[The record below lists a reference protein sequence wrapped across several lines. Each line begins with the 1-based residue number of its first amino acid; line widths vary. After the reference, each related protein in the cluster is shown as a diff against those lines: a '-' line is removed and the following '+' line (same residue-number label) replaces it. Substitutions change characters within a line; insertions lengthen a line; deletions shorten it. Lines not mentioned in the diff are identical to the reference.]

1 IMEKGMELPVLL
13 ITQGVLFPEAK
24 IKVPIRSKNNL
35 AMLDRFVLNRSI
47 ASKTLILVAYRTET
61 EKKVYDV
68 GTVAMIE
75 QVSCFSSS
83 TFTQYTLHIVGVS
96 RAKILDYALPV
107 SRVKQIYSTGEV
119 PEENEMELYEIV
131 KKFTQSLNRDESIT
145 LSNAMRHKIPER
157 HVDEVA
163 DLVASFIPR
172 LGYEK
177 QLEFLATVDVPTRV
191 EAVMEWC
198 KKHLES
204 NPPRPPRSMSPPQGI
219 SLVDL
224 RENGRRRGRMIRNNN
239 EEPQSPIEK
248 LASKLEAAN
257 LPDDVRDRVMEDLN
271 RVKSSGGNGQE
282 SSMLLNYLEFVADL
296 PWSTMTKDDVDIKK
310 ARQLL
315 DDSHEGMENVKK
327 RVLEYMAVRSL
338 RDEGSDKAMAGPIL
352 CFAGPPGVGKTSVA
366 RAIAQSLGR
375 KFERISLGG
384 IRDEADIRG
393 HRRTYIGAM
402 PGRLLQAIRR
412 AKTRNPVILLD
423 EVDKLFSGVHG
434 SPSAA
439 LLEVLDPEQNG
450 AFMDHYLNLPF
461 DLSQVIFIATA
472 NDLSTIDGPLSDRLE
487 IIEMSGYSTPEK
499 IRIAQK
505 HVLPSQLETHGV
517 CPDYIRLPPEGLQH
531 LVSGYTREAGVR
543 QLARQIASLCR
554 HAALS
559 IAEAVNSNSQADCLP
574 DFSLPIVYD
583 REKIGDVLGPATF
596 GDRSLDLVDR
606 LKSGFRPG
614 MVFGLAWTPYGGELM
629 LIEGVASNTKSKDGK
644 GRVMM
649 TGKLGE
655 VLKES
660 VDVARSWINA
670 NAERLGVESLLS
682 KDIHVHLPAGAVGKD
697 GPSAGCALVTSL
709 FSLASGRLVR
719 SDTALTGEVSLTGL
733 VLPVGGIKEKVLGA
747 HRTGIRRL
755 LLPEANRQDA
765 SQIEQSIK
773 DELEIH
779 FVRDLDEVLQKMMT
793 PSSFVLSKL

>member
-1 IMEKGMELPVLL
+1 MEKGMELPVLL
-13 ITQGVLFPEAK
+13 ITQGVLLPEAK

-47 ASKTLILVAYRTET
+47 ASKTLILVAYRTES

-75 QVSCFSSS
+75 QVSCFTSS

-119 PEENEMELYEIV
+119 SEEKEKELYEV
-131 KKFTQSLNRDESIT
+131 VRQFERSLNREESAT
-145 LSNAMRHKIPER
+145 LSNAMRHMIPER
-157 HVDEVA
+157 HVDEVV

-172 LGYEK
+172 LGYER

-191 EAVMEWC
+191 DAVIEWC

-204 NPPRPPRSMSPPQGI
+204 NPPRAIRSASLPRGI
-219 SLVDL
+219 AIHDL
-224 RENGRRRGRMIRNNN
+224 RGNGKGRGRIIHNSH
-239 EEPQSPIEK
+239 EETQNPMEK
-248 LASKLEAAN
+248 LAAKLEAAN
-257 LPDDVRDRVMEDLN
+257 LPDDVRERVFEDLN

-296 PWSTMTKDDVDIKK
+296 PWSTTTKDDVDIKK

-315 DDSHEGMENVKK
+315 DDSHEGMEHVKK

-338 RDEGSDKAMAGPIL
+338 RDDGTGKAMAGPIL

-412 AKTRNPVILLD
+412 SKTRNPVILLD

-499 IRIAQK
+499 IRIAEK
-505 HVLPSQLETHGV
+505 HVIPSQLETHGV
-517 CPDYIRLPPEGLQH
+517 CPDYIRLPPDGLQH

-559 IAEAVNSNSQADCLP
+559 IAEAVNQNCEKADTLP

-606 LKSGFRPG
+606 LRAGFRPG

-629 LIEGVASNTKSKDGK
+629 LIEGVASTSKAANGK

-670 NAERLGVESLLS
+670 NAERLGVDSLLG

-709 FSLASGRLVR
+709 FSLASRRLVR
-719 SDTALTGEVSLTGL
+719 SDTALTGEISLTGM

-747 HRTGIRRL
+747 HRAGIRRL

-765 SQIEQSIK
+765 AQIEQSIK
-773 DELEIH
+773 DELELH
-779 FVRDLDEVLQKMMT
+779 FVRDLDEVLKKMMT